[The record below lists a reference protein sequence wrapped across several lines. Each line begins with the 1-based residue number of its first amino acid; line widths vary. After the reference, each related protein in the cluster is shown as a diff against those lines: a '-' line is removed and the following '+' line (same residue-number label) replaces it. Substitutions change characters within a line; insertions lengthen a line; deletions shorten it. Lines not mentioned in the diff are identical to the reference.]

1 MNASEIW
8 SFLRRSRETTLVIFF
23 IAFAVIVAAF
33 EPRFLSVKNLSDIV
47 GAAAIVALVAAGV
60 TVVVISGGIDISVGA
75 IVAVS
80 GVVCGSFLENGQVVL
95 GLLAGVGTGLLLG
108 AINAALTVSLR
119 IPSIVVTLATLMVF
133 RGLLAQRTS
142 TTVTNFEKNWFT
154 ELGVQKVGSIPVITI
169 ISAAIV
175 VLLAGFMS
183 YTQTG
188 RRLYALGGNPEGAVL
203 AGVNAHRLIA
213 FAFCLSGLLAG
224 VAACLFAS
232 KFGAVD
238 NSSGSGFEFL
248 AIAAMVLGGTDLF
261 GGEGRIVGT
270 VIGVVVIYGIFN
282 GMVLTGVPGTWQNAV
297 AGATIILAV
306 IADGVRQRRA
316 PEILIDRTAVPD
328 AAAPAVAGSPT

>member
-1 MNASEIW
+1 MNTSGLWA
-8 SFLRRSRETTLVIFF
+8 FLRRSREITLVVFF
-23 IAFAVIVAAF
+23 IVFALIVAAF
-33 EPRFLSVKNLSDIV
+33 EPRFVSVKNLSDIL
-47 GAAAIVALVAAGV
+47 GAAAIVAIVAAAV

-80 GVVCGSFLENGQVVL
+80 GVVAGSFLERGQTLV
-95 GLLAGVGTGLLLG
+95 GLVAGVGTGLILG
-108 AINAALTVSLR
+108 AINAVLAVSLR

-142 TTVTNFEKNWFT
+142 TTVTNFKDTWFT
-154 ELGVQKVGSIPVITI
+154 ELGVQKIGPVP
-169 ISAAIV
+169 AIV
-175 VLLAGFMS
+175 LISGVIVALLAGFMS

-203 AGVNAHRLIA
+203 AGLNSRRLMA

-232 KFGAVD
+232 RNGAVD

-270 VIGVVVIYGIFN
+270 VIGVVVIYGIYN
-282 GMVLTGVPGTWQNAV
+282 GMVLSGIPGTWQNAV
-297 AGATIILAV
+297 VGATVILAV

-316 PEILIDRTAVPD
+316 HEQLIDTKTTAD
-328 AAAPAVAGSPT
+328 TAAPVLAE